1 MKRTILFCIGG
12 LLALVASWAK
22 AAAPTIS
29 QITTSIDANLA
40 ADISVVMP
48 ATIAANDL
56 IVVLVCDFDGYDST
70 ITPANGFALMSSQN
84 RGRPVALWK
93 KADGTE
99 DGSTISV
106 GSGGTSSGADVSFI
120 VSGAADPAVLPPE
133 SSTRVDDAGAGTSI
147 DPPDFDPSFDTQDIL
162 WIAWACFDDDPLVT
176 GWPTGY
182 DDNQTRYTYT
192 SANAG
197 TQAFATK
204 GQVFSGTD
212 TDADNPS
219 AFTINAS
226 HFWNARTLAIP
237 AAGSSVAV
245 MNGTVIR
252 RPNNYSYTRFPR

>member
-1 MKRTILFCIGG
+1 MRRAILFCIGG

-29 QITTSIDANLA
+29 QLTSSFDSNVI
-40 ADISVVMP
+40 ADFSVTMP
-48 ATIAANDL
+48 ATIAANDF
-56 IVVLVCDFDGYDST
+56 IFVLACDFDGYDST
-70 ITPANGFALMSSQN
+70 VTPANGFAVLSSQN

-99 DGSTISV
+99 DGTTVSV
-106 GSGGTSSGADVSFI
+106 GAFASGSSGVATSFI

-197 TQAFATK
+197 THAFATK
-204 GQVFSGTD
+204 GTTGATD
-212 TDADNPS
+212 SDNPS

-226 HFWNARTLAIP
+226 HFWNARTLAI
-237 AAGSSVAV
+237 AAPTAGYVPIL
-245 MNGTVIR
+245 TPPR
-252 RPNNYSYTRFPR
+252 RTE